1 MVASY
6 LLILAAFI
14 VGVVYGTAKAEGGE
28 QMDNGTKGEKRR
40 TR

>member
-14 VGVVYGTAKAEGGE
+14 VGVVYGTVKAEGGE
-28 QMDNGTKGEKRR
+28 KNNGTSND
-40 TR
+40 